1 MPTII
6 SHAAV
11 PLLAAY
17 GVGHRRLGLAVVA
30 VGVAAAMAPDLDVA
44 AFRLGIPYEH
54 EFGHRGASHAL
65 FTAALLALA
74 GAVVLRAWGASL
86 LATFTFLFASAAS
99 HGLLDS
105 FTNGG
110 HGVALL
116 WPFADDRLFAPVR
129 PIQVSPI
136 GISHFL
142 SSEGMA
148 VLGSELVWIWMPGAA
163 LAAAIRWHMRS
174 RARMAGDR

>member
-1 MPTII
+1 
-6 SHAAV
+6 
-11 PLLAAY
+11 
-17 GVGHRRLGLAVVA
+17 

-65 FTAALLALA
+65 FTAALLGLA
-74 GAVVLRAWGASL
+74 GAAGLRALGAPL

-105 FTNGG
+105 LTNGG

-136 GISHFL
+136 GLSRFL
-142 SSEGMA
+142 SSEGLA
-148 VLGSELVWIWMPGAA
+148 VLGSELVWIWIPGAA
-163 LAAAIRWHMRS
+163 LAVAVRWRMRS
-174 RARMAGDR
+174 HDRMADNR

>member
-11 PLLAAY
+11 PLLVAY
-17 GVGHRRLGLAVVA
+17 GMGHRRPGFAVVA

-54 EFGHRGASHAL
+54 QLGHRGASHAL
-65 FTAALLALA
+65 FTAALIALA
-74 GAVVLRAWGASL
+74 GAASLRALGGPL
-86 LATFTFLFASAAS
+86 LATFAFLFASAAS

-105 FTNGG
+105 FTDGG

-136 GISHFL
+136 GLSRFL
-142 SSEGMA
+142 SSEGLA
-148 VLGSELVWIWMPGAA
+148 VLGSEMVWIWMPGTA
-163 LAAAIRWHMRS
+163 LAVAICWHMRS
-174 RARMAGDR
+174 RDQMAGNR